1 MTVDTRAP
9 GEFVLTCYRCGDQT
23 APRSSAG
30 EARRA
35 GKRAG
40 WGRSYPKGRGESFV
54 CPRCKQGAPFQPPA
68 GDLAGLDVCQVE
80 AWSFS
85 WDDEFAPDRG
95 WFTLVKDG
103 EPGDE
108 WQWISYDSVSTWSTD
123 ALVEYLRE
131 PRPSDADEPA
141 AYVRALRIA
150 ADVVERS
157 ARRAAMAS

>member
-9 GEFVLTCYRCGDQT
+9 GEYVLTCYRCGDQSE
-23 APRSSAG
+23 PRSTAT
-30 EARRA
+30 EARRH
-35 GKRAG
+35 GKRRG

-85 WDDEFAPDRG
+85 WDDEQTGARG

-108 WQWISYDSVSTWSTD
+108 WQWITGDLVSTWASETMIEYMRADDIGDMAD
-123 ALVEYLRE
+123 AYR
-131 PRPSDADEPA
+131 
-141 AYVRALRIA
+141 RALLIA

-157 ARRAAMAS
+157 TRRERMAS